1 MVEVFASLGSNE
13 ESEKNIRSAVAVLRH
28 QFGELRLSP
37 VYRSKSVGF
46 EGEDFLNMVVAFDAS
61 ATPEELLQVFHQI
74 EKAHGRERNG
84 DRFGPRSLDIDLILY
99 GDRTSSWPVSL
110 PRNDIVKYA
119 FVLKPL
125 VDLVPDYQHP
135 LVGETYAQLWDKF
148 PGNRELVAV
157 QWDPDAEQ

>member
-28 QFGELRLSP
+28 QFGKLRLSP
-37 VYRSKSVGF
+37 VYRSKSAGF
-46 EGEDFLNMVVAFDAS
+46 EGEDFLNMVVAFHTSVA
-61 ATPEELLQVFHQI
+61 PEELLEVFHQI
-74 EKAHGRERNG
+74 EEAHGRERNG

-99 GDRTSSWPVSL
+99 GDRVSSWPVPL
-110 PRNDIVKYA
+110 PRNDIIKYA

-125 VDLVPDYQHP
+125 LDLVPDYQHP
-135 LVGETYAQLWDKF
+135 VVGETYAQLWDKF
-148 PGNRELVAV
+148 SGSRELAPV